1 MKNQT
6 QALPPVPQSMTASIE
21 TVNLFPKLGF
31 SIRQLSVPA
40 RIVHNPSELPFL
52 DVKILPRRVDAFA
65 PKNNLLLKCRDG
77 THSGVIG
84 EDALIENSAGLN
96 DAV

>member
-1 MKNQT
+1 
-6 QALPPVPQSMTASIE
+6 MTDSIE

-31 SIRQLSVPA
+31 GIRQLSVPA
-40 RIVHNPSELPFL
+40 CIVHDPSELPFL
-52 DVKILPRRVDAFA
+52 DVKILPRRVDALGA
-65 PKNNLLLKCRDG
+65 KNNLLLKCRDG

-84 EDALIENSAGLN
+84 EDALIENCAGLD